1 MSSQRSSM
9 ARPLSTLFTGLLV
22 FSGSALVACGGDG
35 HNHGDENELITTVRL
50 TLTPSTTGAT
60 LTGQWSD
67 PDGDG
72 GANPTI
78 TAPGPLARS
87 STYALTLTVLNE
99 SVSPAEDITTEIKAE
114 AEDHLFV
121 FDGAAIA
128 QNLVRIRYADK
139 ESDYGTNATGEDL
152 PVGVASTV
160 VARTAGT
167 GALRIRLG
175 HLPPVNGAPVKVA
188 NVSLEGREL
197 DVDVTIPI
205 TVQ

>member
-1 MSSQRSSM
+1 MSSTRSPK
-9 ARPLSTLFTGLLV
+9 AYLPTTLSAGLLAL
-22 FSGSALVACGGDG
+22 SGASLVACGGDG

-50 TLTPSTTGAT
+50 TLTQSGGGAA

-78 TAPGPLARS
+78 TPPAALTRS
-87 STYALTLTVLNE
+87 STYAMTLTVLNE

-121 FDGAAIA
+121 FDGAAVA
-128 QNLVRIRYADK
+128 QNLVRITYADK

-160 VARTAGT
+160 VARAAGT

-175 HLPPVNGAPVKVA
+175 HLPPVNGAAVKVA